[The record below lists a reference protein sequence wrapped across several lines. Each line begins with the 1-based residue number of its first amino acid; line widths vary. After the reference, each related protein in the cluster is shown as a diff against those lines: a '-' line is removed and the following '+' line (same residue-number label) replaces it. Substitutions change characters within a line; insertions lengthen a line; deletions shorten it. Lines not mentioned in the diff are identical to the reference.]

1 MISDN
6 KLISHSPE
14 ETAEAGKHFAG
25 SLKINSVVGLY
36 GNLGSG
42 KTQFVKGICSY
53 FNIKDTVS
61 SPTFILVNE
70 YTAKDVISDSDF
82 PVYHF
87 DLYRLKNISELREIG
102 FKNYISSESICII
115 EWAEL
120 AEDYLQNNIIKIF
133 FQYGEKENERIINF

>member
-36 GNLGSG
+36 GDLGSG

>member
-1 MISDN
+1 LISDN

-14 ETAEAGKHFAG
+14 ETAEVGKHFAG

-36 GNLGSG
+36 GDLGSG

-70 YTAKDVISDSDF
+70 YTAKDVISDSEF

-120 AEDYLQNNIIKIF
+120 AEDYLQNNIIKVF

>member
-36 GNLGSG
+36 GDLGSG

-70 YTAKDVISDSDF
+70 YTAKDVISDSEF

-120 AEDYLQNNIIKIF
+120 AEDYLQNNIIKVF